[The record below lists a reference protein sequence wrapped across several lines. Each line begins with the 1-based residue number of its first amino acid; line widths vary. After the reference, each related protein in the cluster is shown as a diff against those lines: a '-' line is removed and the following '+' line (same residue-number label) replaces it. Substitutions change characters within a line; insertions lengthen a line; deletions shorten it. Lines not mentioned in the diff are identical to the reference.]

1 MLNILFVGLG
11 GFAGSVS
18 RYLVYVFFRSHFPYS
33 FPLATLAVNTVG
45 CFLIGIV
52 FSQVDLGNFS
62 TQPRLLLFLTVGILG
77 GFTTF
82 SAFGLE
88 TAELLQQHHYLFAF
102 LNISANLVLGIGAVF
117 LGKMLF
123 AS

>member
-1 MLNILFVGLG
+1 MLNLLFVGLG
-11 GFAGSVS
+11 GFAGTVS
-18 RYLVYVFFRSHFPYS
+18 RYLVYVFFRNHFPLS
-33 FPLATLAVNTVG
+33 FPLATLTVNTIG

-52 FSQVDLGNFS
+52 FSQVHLENIS
-62 TQPRLLLFLTVGILG
+62 TNPRLLLFLNVGILG

-88 TAELLQQHHYLFAF
+88 TAEFLQQHNYAFAF
-102 LNISANLVLGIGAVF
+102 MNISANLILGIGAVF
-117 LGKMLF
+117 LGRILF